1 MIWSPLPLIVG
12 ALFYCIT
19 TTPANAQ
26 SLFDPK
32 AVEGLLGNALQGL
45 QKELDKHKSE
55 EATEPDPVEE
65 KRKKKE
71 AAELAEEKRKKK
83 EAAKLAE
90 EKTKKKEAAKLAEE
104 KRKKEE
110 EVISKEVDRSITNF
124 VKAYTMKL
132 NVEKTIQEAETAFQ
146 DSTEL
151 ADRIESW
158 IKKDNLAP

>member
-1 MIWSPLPLIVG
+1 MVWSPLPLIVG
-12 ALFYCIT
+12 ALLYCIT

-32 AVEGLLGNALQGL
+32 AVEGLLGNALQEL

-55 EATEPDPVEE
+55 EVTEPDPVEE
-65 KRKKKE
+65 KRKKEE
-71 AAELAEEKRKKK
+71 AEKLAEEKRKKK
-83 EAAKLAE
+83 EAAKLA
-90 EKTKKKEAAKLAEE
+90 KE
-104 KRKKEE
+104 KREKEE
-110 EVISKEVDRSITNF
+110 ELISKEVDRSITNF

-132 NVEKTIQEAETAFQ
+132 NVEKPVQEAEKAFQ